1 MAHIGQDAAQQAQ
14 RVNLWSA
21 HAGRGCGG
29 EAES

>member
-14 RVNLWSA
+14 RVKLWSA
-21 HAGRGCGG
+21 RPGRGRGG